1 MIGFSCM
8 DFKTTCMDQS
18 ISLDLEENTA
28 IAREE
33 IPPAIEAFLV
43 MTAKALLYRFERIS
57 MEAYRPRFN
66 GEV

>member
-1 MIGFSCM
+1 M

-28 IAREE
+28 IARERYHQLSRL
-33 IPPAIEAFLV
+33 FLV
-43 MTAKALLYRFERIS
+43 MTAKALLYRSERIS
-57 MEAYRPRFN
+57 MEAYRPRFS

>member
-18 ISLDLEENTA
+18 ISLDLEEKQLS
-28 IAREE
+28 RERRYHQLSRL
-33 IPPAIEAFLV
+33 FLV
-43 MTAKALLYRFERIS
+43 MTAKALLYRSERIS
-57 MEAYRPRFN
+57 MEAYRPRFS